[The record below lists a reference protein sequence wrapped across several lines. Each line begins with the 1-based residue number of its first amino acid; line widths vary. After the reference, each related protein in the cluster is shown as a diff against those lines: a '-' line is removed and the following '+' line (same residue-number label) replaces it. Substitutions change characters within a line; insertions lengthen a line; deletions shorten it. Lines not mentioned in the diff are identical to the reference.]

1 MPYDIYVLPENL
13 MTIAGGQL
21 DGVDQGDGSHLDGL
35 TITLNSSI
43 WVPISINDDDTDF
56 GDNDGSQ
63 RLNGAQTI
71 GTETFTD
78 GTRVEAEFSFKL
90 SDGLNEWT
98 VVAFNVNNSSP
109 SYATVEGLA
118 FIGGPGGFPPRDVPL
133 TVSEPTE
140 GPSFAQASY
149 ATPVC
154 FTSAMLIETA
164 QGMCRADQIT
174 PGMQVQTRDHGLQR
188 VLWTGSRGAV
198 AAGRF
203 APVRITAGTLG
214 AGTDLIV
221 SQQHRVLLT
230 GWQAEMLFG
239 QPEVLVPARYLTD
252 LPGVTLQTGGSV
264 CYHHFLLEDHAVM
277 RSAGLWSESFH
288 LGNQALR
295 ALLPEACSQIQAAF
309 PELIGR
315 ETAYPTLRKHEAS
328 ALVGMAA

>member
-35 TITLNSSI
+35 TITLNSSL

-56 GDNDGSQ
+56 SDNDSSQ
-63 RLNGAQTI
+63 TLNGDQTI

-78 GTRVEAEFSFKL
+78 GTRVEAEFSFVL
-90 SDGLNEWT
+90 SDGVNEWT
-98 VVAFNVNNSSP
+98 VIAFNVNNSSP

-133 TVSEPTE
+133 TVSDPGE
-140 GPSFAQASY
+140 GPSFAQAAY

-154 FTSAMLIETA
+154 FTSAMRIETA
-164 QGMCRADQIT
+164 QGPRRADQIT
-174 PGMQVQTRDHGLQR
+174 PGMLLKTRDHGLQR
-188 VLWTGSRGAV
+188 VLWTGSRTAP
-198 AAGRF
+198 AAARF
-203 APVRITAGTLG
+203 TPVHIAAGTLG
-214 AGTDLIV
+214 STDDLLV

-252 LPGVTLQTGGSV
+252 LPGVTLQIGGAV
-264 CYHHFLLEDHAVM
+264 TYHHFLLEEHAVL
-277 RSAGLWSESFH
+277 SSGGLWSESFH
-288 LGNQALR
+288 LGHQALR
-295 ALLPEACSQIQAAF
+295 ALLPEAHDQIRADF

-315 ETAYPTLRKHEAS
+315 ETAYQTLRKHEAA
-328 ALVGMAA
+328 ALVGLAA